1 MLVSGLTRV
10 RQHATARCV
19 TTHAPSPAGAVST
32 VPVQWSTRLV
42 CVVVVVIATVAAL
55 ALRRSVLAR
64 ANSIERAVANVPRNR
79 PKLPNCARRLG
90 AASAHAR
97 S

>member
-1 MLVSGLTRV
+1 MLVSALTRV
-10 RQHATARCV
+10 RQQFTATWV
-19 TTHAPSPAGAVST
+19 TSQPPSPPGAVST
-32 VPVQWSTRLV
+32 VPVQWSTRFV
-42 CVVVVVIATVAAL
+42 CVVVVATATVAAL
-55 ALRRSVLAR
+55 ALRPIVLMR
-64 ANSIERAVANVPRNR
+64 AKTIERAVENVPWNR